1 MNLPVKNL
9 CIADRVIRG
18 GVSLSLLVFAVL
30 WAEQIG
36 DVVLQVLI
44 IIFAGL
50 NLISFAIGWCPVYK
64 LANISTCKK

>member
-1 MNLPVKNL
+1 MKLPTKNL
-9 CIADRVIRG
+9 CFADRVFRG
-18 GVSLSLLVFAVL
+18 CASLSLLVFAVL

-36 DVVLQVLI
+36 DAVLQGLI

-50 NLISFAIGWCPVYK
+50 NFLSFAVGWCPVYK

>member
-1 MNLPVKNL
+1 MNLPIKNL
-9 CIADRVIRG
+9 CLADRVIRG
-18 GVSLSLLVFAVL
+18 GISLGLLVFAVL

-50 NLISFAIGWCPVYK
+50 NFISFAIGWCPVYK